1 MSDPAWLIVGLYDDK
16 DEDWIADCGRTLGR
30 GGSVLD
36 EAVALDRFADALP
49 PGGTVL
55 DVGCGSG
62 WPWGAALLARG
73 FRVTGLD
80 ASPRLVAHATETLPS
95 GEWIVGDMRTFD
107 LGRTFDGVLI
117 WYSLFHLT
125 PEDQRAAL
133 DRILTHAGPTAVLL
147 MTAGSGEAGVSV
159 GEWRGEPLYH
169 ASLTHEA
176 YETILEQKGFST
188 NSGGTPNDVGL
199 GSRVWLAGWLAR
211 RALVSA
217 E

>member
-1 MSDPAWLIVGLYDDK
+1 MSDPAGRIVGLYDDK
-16 DEDWIADCGRTLGR
+16 AGDWIADRGRTLGR
-30 GGSVLD
+30 GGSVLN
-36 EAVALDRFADALP
+36 EAAALDRFADALP

-62 WPWGAALLARG
+62 WPWGAALLDRG
-73 FRVTGLD
+73 LRVTGLD
-80 ASPRLVAHATETLPS
+80 ASPRLIAHATETLPD

-125 PEDQRAAL
+125 PEDQRTAL
-133 DRILTHAGPTAVLL
+133 GRILSHAGPTTAVL
-147 MTAGSGEAGVSV
+147 MTAGWGKAGVSV

-169 ASLTHEA
+169 ASLALAA
-176 YETILEQKGFST
+176 YEEILEQAGFAT
-188 NSGGTPNDVGL
+188 EPLDQPDDVGF
-199 GSRVWLAGWLAR
+199 GARVRLTR